1 MAADPYA
8 TLGVAHGASEQDI
21 KSAYRKLAKELHPDR
36 NKDNPKAA
44 ERFSEATRA
53 YDLLSDKDKRAK
65 FDRGEIDIDG
75 NPAMPFG
82 GGFGGGGGGFRG
94 GAGQSRGFSA
104 RDFEGF
110 GAGEES
116 DLGDIFEGLFGRGGA
131 RGGMGGMGA
140 GMGAGGAHRRQPP
153 QRGANLSYRLRVP
166 FVDAATGKEQ
176 RITLGDGSTVDLKL
190 PAGVES
196 GTQMRLKGKGEPG
209 PGGQGDALVTIDIDP
224 HAFFT
229 REGDDVR
236 LELPIT
242 LDEAVRGAKVK
253 VPTVDGAVM
262 LTVAPGSGSGK
273 VLRLKGRGFSRKS
286 GGRGDQLVTLAIQ
299 LPDDLAELAGRLE
312 GWSDTGAVRS
322 RLGV

>member
-1 MAADPYA
+1 MAADPYS
-8 TLGVAHGASEQDI
+8 TLGVPRGASEKEI

-44 ERFSEATRA
+44 ARFSEVTQA
-53 YDLLSDKDKRAK
+53 YDLLTDKDKRAK

-75 NPAMPFG
+75 NPTMPFG
-82 GGFGGGGGGFRG
+82 GNFGGGSYRG
-94 GAGQSRGFSA
+94 GSGETRGYSA

-110 GAGEES
+110 GGADEM
-116 DLGDIFEGLFGRGGA
+116 DLGDIFEGLFGRTGGRA
-131 RGGMGGMGA
+131 GMGGGFAGA
-140 GMGAGGAHRRQPP
+140 GMGGRSRPP

-166 FVDAATGKEQ
+166 FVDAATRKDQ
-176 RITLGDGSTVDLKL
+176 RITLGDGSTIDLKL
-190 PAGVES
+190 PAGVEN

-209 PGGQGDALVTIDIDP
+209 PGGAGDALVTIDIDAHP
-224 HAFFT
+224 FFT
-229 REGDDVR
+229 RDGDDVR

-253 VPTVDGAVM
+253 APTVDGPVM

-273 VLRLKGRGFSRKS
+273 VLRLKGRGFSSKS
-286 GGRGDQLVTLAIQ
+286 GSRGDQLVTLQIQ
-299 LPDDLAELAGRLE
+299 LPEDLSQLAERLE
-312 GWSDTGAVRS
+312 GWSDTAAVRS